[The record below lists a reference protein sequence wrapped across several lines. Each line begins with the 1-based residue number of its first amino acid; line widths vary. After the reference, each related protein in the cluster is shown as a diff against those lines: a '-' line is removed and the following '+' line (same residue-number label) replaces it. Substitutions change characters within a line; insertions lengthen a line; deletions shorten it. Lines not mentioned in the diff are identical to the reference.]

1 MFETAITVPAA
12 LNDVWQWHA
21 RPGAL
26 YRLAPPWQPVRV
38 IAEAGSLEDGR
49 AVLGLPGGI
58 RWIAEHRPSEYRRLH
73 RFVDRLVSWPLAPL
87 LDWRHEH
94 VFEAAEGG
102 GTTVID
108 RVTSRVPRSMLTAMF
123 TYRHRQLADDLAAH
137 AWARALRAEPLT
149 VAMTG
154 ASGLV
159 GTALAALLTT
169 GGDRVV
175 RLVRRAARG
184 PQERR
189 WDPVDPAP
197 DLLDGIDAVVHL
209 AGATIAGR
217 FTPAHKRAIR
227 GSRIEPTRTLATLAA
242 ASPRRPTFVSASAV
256 GLYGPD
262 RADEELT
269 EHSARGDG
277 FLADVVA
284 DWEAAADPARDAGL
298 RAVQVRT
305 GIVLTPAGGVL
316 KLQRPLF
323 AAGLGGRLGDGE
335 QWTAWIGLDDLLD
348 IYLRAL
354 VDARLDGPINAV
366 APHPVRAAAYAQ
378 TLGKVLRRPAVLPT
392 PDVGPRLLLGTE
404 GAREVALAGQRAL
417 PARLT
422 AVGHVFRM
430 PELEPALRHLL
441 GSSRAGPAAS

>member
-12 LNDVWQWHA
+12 LDEVWQWHA

-38 IAEAGSLEDGR
+38 LAEAASLEDGR

-58 RWIAEHRPSEYRRLH
+58 RWVAEHNPRDFRKHH

-94 VFEAAEGG
+94 LFEAAETGA
-102 GTTVID
+102 TTVID

-123 TYRHRQLADDLAAH
+123 TYRHRQLADDMAAH
-137 AWARALRAEPLT
+137 TWARTLRPEPLT

-169 GGDRVV
+169 GGHRVI

-184 PQERR
+184 PDERP

-197 DLLDGIDAVVHL
+197 DLLDGVDAVIHL
-209 AGATIAGR
+209 AGESIAGR
-217 FTPAHKRAIR
+217 FTPAHKQAVRN
-227 GSRIEPTRTLATLAA
+227 SRTVPTRKLATLAA
-242 ASPRRPTFVSASAV
+242 ESPRRPVFVAASAV
-256 GLYGPD
+256 GFYGPD
-262 RADEELT
+262 RGDEELT
-269 EHSARGDG
+269 EDSPRGDG

-284 DWEAAADPARDAGL
+284 DWEAAANPAREAGL
-298 RAVQVRT
+298 RTVQVRT
-305 GIVLTPAGGVL
+305 GIVQTPAGGAL

-323 AAGLGGRLGDGE
+323 AAGLGGRLGDGQ

-354 VDARLDGPINAV
+354 VDTRLEGPINAV
-366 APHPVRAAAYAQ
+366 APHPVRAAEYAH
-378 TLGKVLRRPAVLPT
+378 TLGRVLRRPAILPT
-392 PDVGPRLLLGTE
+392 PEFGPRLLLGTE
-404 GAREVALAGQRAL
+404 GAREVALAGQRAI
-417 PARLT
+417 PTRLT
-422 AVGHVFRM
+422 DIGHVFRI

-441 GSSRAGPAAS
+441 GTTRKEPAAS